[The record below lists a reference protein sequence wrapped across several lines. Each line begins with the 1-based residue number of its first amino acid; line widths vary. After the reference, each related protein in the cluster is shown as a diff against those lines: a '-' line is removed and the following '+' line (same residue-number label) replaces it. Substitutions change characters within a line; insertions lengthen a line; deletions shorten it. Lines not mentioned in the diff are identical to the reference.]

1 MDTNS
6 LDVYA
11 LDPVTLR
18 WVNVEMTVAMDA
30 YTRCV
35 VGVRV
40 TPTTKSLDVAATLF
54 QAYRPAPAPDHWPKH
69 AVWPEHGIPR
79 AIFPEIEASTVQHM
93 PCVTPR
99 SCRKRS

>member
-30 YTRCV
+30 YTRCI

-54 QAYRPAPAPDHWPKH
+54 QAYRPA
-69 AVWPEHGIPR
+69 
-79 AIFPEIEASTVQHM
+79 
-93 PCVTPR
+93 
-99 SCRKRS
+99 SCARPLA

>member
-79 AIFPEIEASTVQHM
+79 AIFPEIEALDGATHAV
-93 PCVTPR
+93 
-99 SCRKRS
+99 